1 MGNNVPNIKTPEF
14 QKIALTMAT
23 GAAKKPEIGTHIV
36 HLAVYHPGFP
46 LPGLPP
52 VPGPADILFRY

>member
-1 MGNNVPNIKTPEF
+1 MGNNVPNIKMPEI

-36 HLAVYHPGFP
+36 HLAPNGNAHD
-46 LPGLPP
+46 PP
-52 VPGPADILFRY
+52 